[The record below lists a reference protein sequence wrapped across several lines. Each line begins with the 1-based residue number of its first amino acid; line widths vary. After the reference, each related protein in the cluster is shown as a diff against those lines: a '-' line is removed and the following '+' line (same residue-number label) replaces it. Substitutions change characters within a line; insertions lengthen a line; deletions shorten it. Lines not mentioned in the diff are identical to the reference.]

1 MKKRK
6 QKTIKP
12 LDNFHLHFLFS
23 GFLVVLPLN
32 LLLLT
37 GVEDYLALFVTIMI
51 IDLVIL
57 LVYIITRIIYPA
69 KYEIK
74 DGYLTKYR
82 SKKKIFQIK
91 VQDIEAIYIKRGKW
105 YSLLVFFIQTI
116 FATLAEEDTMSSFSI
131 VFKRCEI
138 IKTEKRDTV
147 SPSLK
152 GNSCP
157 DMFEHC
163 DIMSVRKCKKLCKM
177 IGVIPRFVDR

>member
-1 MKKRK
+1 MSNKVTL
-6 QKTIKP
+6 QDIA
-12 LDNFHLHFLFS
+12 D
-23 GFLVVLPLN
+23 
-32 LLLLT
+32 
-37 GVEDYLALFVTIMI
+37 ALGLSRNTVSRAINNSDSIAEAT
-51 IDLVIL
+51 
-57 LVYIITRIIYPA
+57 
-69 KYEIK
+69 
-74 DGYLTKYR
+74 
-82 SKKKIFQIK
+82 KKKIFQIK
-91 VQDIEAIYIKRGKW
+91 AQDIEAIYIKRGKW

-157 DMFEHC
+157 DMFEYC